1 MVIKTMKSV
10 LVKGYDN
17 IGFLMLTNLLF
28 VAASALIITIPA
40 TVLIFSALTR
50 DLVNGKIPDSK
61 AQLKQAKRYFMRGGL
76 LSIFS
81 VIITGILVADC
92 HFLFSIRR
100 AHPWI
105 ANLLLG
111 FILCL
116 LAIWLLMQ
124 IYIIPMFLSQ
134 NLVLTRTFKNA
145 FLLVIDNFIVSLAF
159 GAFFLAIIGLMIVT
173 ALGPFIL
180 LFGLVFLMQNQVFVN
195 IIKRYD
201 GYYYSN

>member
-1 MVIKTMKSV
+1 
-10 LVKGYDN
+10 
-17 IGFLMLTNLLF
+17 
-28 VAASALIITIPA
+28 
-40 TVLIFSALTR
+40 
-50 DLVNGKIPDSK
+50 
-61 AQLKQAKRYFMRGGL
+61 MRGGL
-76 LSIFS
+76 LSVLS
-81 VIITGILVADC
+81 VIITGILLADC
-92 HFLFSIRR
+92 YVLLNIRR

-105 ANLLLG
+105 ANLFLG

-180 LFGLVFLMQNQVFVN
+180 LFSLVFLMQNQIFVDIMKKYN
-195 IIKRYD
+195 
-201 GYYYSN
+201 GYHCSN

>member
-1 MVIKTMKSV
+1 MIIKTMQSV

-17 IGFLMLTNLLF
+17 IGFLMLTNFLF
-28 VAASALIITIPA
+28 IATSAFIITIPV
-40 TVLIFSALTR
+40 TVLILSALTR
-50 DLVNGKIPDSK
+50 DLANGKIPDSK
-61 AQLKQAKRYFMRGGL
+61 VQLKQAKKYFVRGGL
-76 LSIFS
+76 LSVFS

-92 HFLFSIRR
+92 YFLLNIRN

-105 ANLLLG
+105 ANLFLG

-159 GAFFLAIIGLMIVT
+159 GALFFAIIGLMIVT

-180 LFGLVFLMQNQVFVN
+180 LFSLLFLMQNQIFVDIMN
-195 IIKRYD
+195 
-201 GYYYSN
+201 GYHGHHYPN